1 VNVSFGT
8 GFNPLAPPSPL
19 TTDARA
25 SLAAPAQAE
34 DQDSTSFVPV
44 DEPTQGAD
52 ARQGADG
59 RQGEE
64 ARQVT
69 EQVRAKKAER
79 RDERASQADE
89 KKERRLDDRADDR
102 RVAEQRAQDRA
113 EQAQR
118 TQELQQ
124 LRQLAE
130 RDREVRAHEQ
140 AHQAVGG
147 QYAGPMSLQYER
159 GPDGK
164 NYAVSGEVSISIG
177 EVPNDPQATL
187 DKAETVRR
195 AALAPAEPSAQDR
208 RVAAQA
214 TQIALEA
221 QTEIQSLQRE
231 EQLTKEDD
239 VEEDDTAK
247 SVSEEEREDQ
257 RQAREK
263 ALAENDD
270 TPVVG
275 DLQALNDRLSKIQAE
290 LQEISQFDDKVKAST
305 NLLDASV

>member
-1 VNVSFGT
+1 MNVSFGT
-8 GFNPLAPPSPL
+8 GFNPLTPNSTQSSEPRVSI
-19 TTDARA
+19 
-25 SLAAPAQAE
+25 AAPAQADE
-34 DQDSTSFVPV
+34 QDTTSFVPV
-44 DEPTQGAD
+44 DEPSEGAN
-52 ARQGADG
+52 ARQGDA

-64 ARQVT
+64 ARQAA
-69 EQVRAKKAER
+69 EQVRAKKADR
-79 RDERASQADE
+79 RDEREGLSDA

-102 RVAEQRAQDRA
+102 RLNEQRAQDRA
-113 EQAQR
+113 EQQQR
-118 TQELQQ
+118 TAKLQQ
-124 LRQLAE
+124 IRQLAE
-130 RDREVRAHEQ
+130 RDREVRSHEQ

-147 QYAGPMSLQYER
+147 QYAGPVSLQYER

-177 EVPNDPQATL
+177 KVANDPQATL

-221 QTEIQSLQRE
+221 QAELQALQRE
-231 EQLTKEDD
+231 EQLAKEDA
-239 VEEDDTAK
+239 VEEDESAK
-247 SVSEEEREDQ
+247 SVSEEERQDQQKEKEKLLVED
-257 RQAREK
+257 
-263 ALAENDD
+263 DD
-270 TPVVG
+270 TQVVT
-275 DLQALNDRLSKIQAE
+275 DLQELNDRLARIQAE